1 MAERH
6 RYSPAVNE
14 SASAPPRAR
23 PDRFDIAVGV
33 AAIVVVVV
41 LVRLGLG
48 LTFFAD
54 EWAVIADRAVTA
66 PDLLRPFNEHWL
78 AVTIVVYRGLL
89 GLVGMDTYVPYLA
102 FLAVLHALVALLVY
116 ALVRRRTLPG
126 VAAGIALVVLLFG
139 SGFENLFW
147 GFQTGFVGATAL
159 CLWAIVTLRSGDGQ
173 PSRAQVGVAIGL
185 LVAALA
191 TAGIAI
197 AFIVG
202 ITVELLSDRRR
213 RRLAPLLAI
222 PLLVWAAWYLA
233 IGRSAPGYASIS
245 IDGETRYVIA
255 RVVVDG
261 FSNAAGAIFGL
272 GPTFG
277 LLAVVLIIVAAALR
291 LRAHRLGPTF
301 FGPIA
306 AIYALYVVLGIT
318 RGTSEPEIASN
329 PRFTYESGVL
339 LLIGLAALIGPVQ
352 AVATRRS
359 FVRWTALG
367 GTLLAIALAFNVR
380 LLIFGRELM
389 LERADLTR
397 ALVTVALEPN
407 PAGVDPNRS
416 LIVVPSPASLQRI
429 VARYGSPLTDTLA
442 PDAVRPIPED
452 TLAEARTWLTEG
464 PPPNITG
471 TSAARTSRLRR
482 L

>member
-1 MAERH
+1 
-6 RYSPAVNE
+6 
-14 SASAPPRAR
+14 
-23 PDRFDIAVGV
+23 
-33 AAIVVVVV
+33 
-41 LVRLGLG
+41 
-48 LTFFAD
+48 
-54 EWAVIADRAVTA
+54 
-66 PDLLRPFNEHWL
+66 
-78 AVTIVVYRGLL
+78 
-89 GLVGMDTYVPYLA
+89 
-102 FLAVLHALVALLVY
+102 
-116 ALVRRRTLPG
+116 
-126 VAAGIALVVLLFG
+126 
-139 SGFENLFW
+139 
-147 GFQTGFVGATAL
+147 
-159 CLWAIVTLRSGDGQ
+159 
-173 PSRAQVGVAIGL
+173 VAIGL

-202 ITVELLSDRRR
+202 ITVELLFDRRR
-213 RRLAPLLAI
+213 RRLIPLLAI
-222 PLLVWAAWYLA
+222 PILVWAAWYLA

-261 FSNAAGAIFGL
+261 FSNAAGAIFGI

-277 LLAVVLIIVAAALR
+277 LLAVLLIVVAAGLR
-291 LRAHRLGPTF
+291 LRAHRLGPAF

-318 RGTSEPEIASN
+318 RGATEPEIASN

-352 AVATRRS
+352 AFATRRP
-359 FVRWTALG
+359 FIRWTAVG

-407 PAGVDPNRS
+407 LPPGVDPNRS
-416 LIVVPSPASLQRI
+416 LIVVPSPADLARI

-442 PDAVRPIPED
+442 PDAVRLIPED

-464 PPPNITG
+464 PPPQITG
-471 TSAARTSRLRR
+471 G
-482 L
+482 

>member
-1 MAERH
+1 VTLARRADRWAWLMA
-6 RYSPAVNE
+6 A
-14 SASAPPRAR
+14 
-23 PDRFDIAVGV
+23 IAVF
-33 AAIVVVVV
+33 AVV
-41 LVRLGLG
+41 LLLWLGRG
-48 LTFFAD
+48 MTFFWD
-54 EWAVIADRAVTA
+54 EWDFIGTRSLGDPTTWMA
-66 PDLLRPFNEHWL
+66 PHNEHWSL
-78 AVTIVVYRGLL
+78 LPILVYRAMVETIGIGSYL
-89 GLVGMDTYVPYLA
+89 PYLA
-102 FLAVLHALVALLVY
+102 VVALLHVAVVAAVY
-116 ALVRRRTLPG
+116 RLVRGATGNGPIA
-126 VAAGIALVVLLFG
+126 VAGGLVIALFG

-159 CLWAIVTLRSGDGQ
+159 CLWAIVALRSGDGQ

-464 PPPNITG
+464 PPSNIAG
-471 TSAARTSRLRR
+471 G
-482 L
+482 